1 MHDLR
6 DAWRGFKREVKRR
19 YFDKR
24 LTIEEMLEKCPA
36 GVPAVHLRQLIEYW
50 KLPEVEA
57 LSEVNSQNR
66 KKQKW
71 RHQMRP
77 INFGRVRVAL
87 HRTKENNEEPLKA
100 EMFVAT
106 RTKTGKEV
114 QADTQIAISELEN
127 HQNAGK
133 TPDDAFMAVFGK
145 EKPGRV
151 RGYGRS
157 VTRTSLQKDEEIN
170 DLKQKY
176 ANEVTSMKEEIISE
190 MRQEMRQFLVNWC
203 KTILD

>member
-50 KLPEVEA
+50 KLPEVE
-57 LSEVNSQNR
+57 
-66 KKQKW
+66 
-71 RHQMRP
+71 
-77 INFGRVRVAL
+77 

>member
-1 MHDLR
+1 M
-6 DAWRGFKREVKRR
+6 
-19 YFDKR
+19 
-24 LTIEEMLEKCPA
+24 
-36 GVPAVHLRQLIEYW
+36 
-50 KLPEVEA
+50 
-57 LSEVNSQNR
+57 
-66 KKQKW
+66 
-71 RHQMRP
+71 
-77 INFGRVRVAL
+77 
-87 HRTKENNEEPLKA
+87 
-100 EMFVAT
+100 
-106 RTKTGKEV
+106 
-114 QADTQIAISELEN
+114 
-127 HQNAGK
+127 
-133 TPDDAFMAVFGK
+133 FGK